1 MLKQSRF
8 QRRRCRKPKRFSRLK
23 KKNPPRLPP
32 DGAAV
37 WRAGLLRRQREG
49 KRLLRKRLP
58 NPSAPKRSRF
68 LKRPAPISDT
78 PPEPAENLVPASAAE
93 TEKEKQADS
102 LPETPPETPPVM
114 ESVLEKPAVEA
125 EEPQT
130 EPETGSAFRTAIFRR
145 TPPGGED
152 QRT

>member
-1 MLKQSRF
+1 MA
-8 QRRRCRKPKRFSRLK
+8 RR
-23 KKNPPRLPP
+23 
-32 DGAAV
+32 AA
-37 WRAGLLRRQREG
+37 AETARREAA
-49 KRLLRKRLP
+49 
-58 NPSAPKRSRF
+58 PSEAASEPVSAQTVSVPET
-68 LKRPAPISDT
+68 PAPISDT

-102 LPETPPETPPVM
+102 LPETPLETPPVM

-130 EPETGSAFRTAIFRR
+130 ERDGSCLPNRYF
-145 TPPGGED
+145 PPHPAGPGED